1 MSNKSS
7 RLLNNFGL
15 WAFNSFLSLLIILPL
30 AKLASE
36 SNINWRPTN
45 FPFWASILASIIEQK
60 NGQVGILDLNALRMN
75 FGGKQVPNQ
84 VIIDQ
89 ISAEKWDLIG
99 IGGLTTTYNRIKELT
114 PLIRKNAKDA
124 IFIGGG
130 GWASYNPVEILQL
143 VPELDMICI
152 GEGEAT
158 FSELYDEVDKGTG
171 DFEKVNGLCLRNNN
185 NFKFT
190 NPRALIDD
198 LNTVPYPAYHLL
210 ELDIYFRFSQ
220 EPKSIK
226 SYNAKRR
233 ATTVWERGC
242 PRGCTFCSHNGMSRI
257 DLQNIYG
264 DGNRKAG
271 EKLVRIADDE
281 NDTFQLPA
289 RWPSPQYAI
298 DNVKLL
304 KEKYDID
311 FVSIVDENMTSNL
324 KWTREFCDLY
334 VKEGLDQTVK
344 WGTLGDAPS
353 VAVKPEIVQVM
364 KDAGCAYI
372 SFGFESASDKVLN
385 QDIQKGQLRIH
396 LQKTIE
402 AIKKSEMTPITT
414 FMIGNPH
421 ENIDDLMETVDFW
434 IQNGA
439 EVDPFICTPYVGSP
453 LFYDYK
459 DYLLQQYDPKLKLIS
474 EGKYNVDKDT
484 IEKWQF
490 EALDKFMKEC
500 GDALNYTATV
510 SQYFTIP
517 ELFALKEFMYK
528 HDTSRMIKMAHQRF
542 EETGLPQW
550 KVSKKWEKYDPVA
563 IAREEL
569 SEKVKLATN

>member
-1 MSNKSS
+1 MKTLFVVPEI
-7 RLLNNFGL
+7 RLDMAPN
-15 WAFNSFLSLLIILPL
+15 
-30 AKLASE
+30 
-36 SNINWRPTN
+36 N
-45 FPFWASILASIIEQK
+45 FPFWAAILASIIEQK

-84 VIIDQ
+84 VIIDEV
-89 ISAEKWDLIG
+89 SSEKWDLIG
-99 IGGLTTTYNRIKELT
+99 IGGLTTTYSRIKELT

-124 IFIGGG
+124 IIIGGG

-152 GEGEAT
+152 GEGETT
-158 FSELYDEVDKGTG
+158 FSELYEEIDKGTR

-198 LNTVPYPAYHLL
+198 LNSVPYPAYHLL

-233 ATTVWERGC
+233 ATAVWERGC

-264 DGNRKAG
+264 DGDRKSG
-271 EKLVRIADDE
+271 EKLVRISDKE

-304 KEKYDID
+304 KEKYDVD
-311 FVSIVDENMTSNL
+311 FVSIMDENMTSNL
-324 KWTREFCDLY
+324 KWTKEFCGLY
-334 VKEGLDQTVK
+334 VKEGLNESVP

-353 VAVKPEIVQVM
+353 VATKPEIIKIM
-364 KDAGCAYI
+364 KEAGCAYI
-372 SFGFESASDKVLN
+372 SFGFESASNKVLN
-385 QDIQKGQLRIH
+385 EDIQKGQLRSH
-396 LQKTIE
+396 LQKTLDTLKQE
-402 AIKKSEMTPITT
+402 KMTPLTT

-439 EVDPFICTPYVGSP
+439 EIDPFICTPYVGSP
-453 LFYDYK
+453 IFYEYK
-459 DYLLQQYDPKLKLIS
+459 DYILEQYDERLKLVKNGNHID
-474 EGKYNVDKDT
+474 ENLVQ
-484 IEKWQF
+484 KWKLS
-490 EALDKFMKEC
+490 ALDKFMSEC
-500 GDALNYTATV
+500 GDAFQYTATV

-517 ELFALKEFMYK
+517 DLFAIKNFMYR
-528 HDTSRMIKMAHQRF
+528 HDTDRLLKMAHQRY
-542 EETGLPQW
+542 EETGKEQW
-550 KVSKKWEKYDPVA
+550 THSEKWEKYCAVCKAKNEFTPL
-563 IAREEL
+563 I
-569 SEKVKLATN
+569 KK